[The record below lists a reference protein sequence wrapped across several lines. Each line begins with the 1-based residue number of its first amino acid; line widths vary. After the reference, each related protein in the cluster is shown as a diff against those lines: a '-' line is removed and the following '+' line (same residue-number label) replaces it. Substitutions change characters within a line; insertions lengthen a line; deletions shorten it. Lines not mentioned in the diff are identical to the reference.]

1 MSFTEDE
8 LAALR
13 LVMREEMRAELTP
26 LRSDIASRF
35 DEIASQIDGLY
46 QRDEKREQEYFF
58 MREQIKRLAQE
69 RA

>member
-1 MSFTEDE
+1 MSFTDDE
-8 LAALR
+8 LTALH
-13 LVMREEMRAELTP
+13 LVVREEMTP
-26 LRSDIASRF
+26 LRSEIAGRF

-58 MREQIKRLAQE
+58 MREQIKRLEQE